1 MKHMTKEQQDKAL
14 VDNLGLVHVFV
25 RRIMSKRMIP
35 DHHKEDIVQ
44 AGTIGLM
51 RALAKFDIDKGTK
64 VSTYAW
70 WWIRIYANRAIQ
82 DLDLI
87 RVGRDHRS
95 ARLAFLGCDPRR
107 GVDPYDDDVLEGR
120 SDDVEEAVM
129 LRSLRSSMEQLPPNL
144 QDLLVRRME
153 GATLEQIGRDWRLSR
168 ERIRQLE
175 AVAHRELRDLV
186 AGRQSERILSSL
198 EA

>member
-1 MKHMTKEQQDKAL
+1 MKLMTKDQQDKAL
-14 VDNLGLVHVFV
+14 VENLGLVHMFV
-25 RRIMSKRMIP
+25 RRVMSRRMIP
-35 DHHKEDIVQ
+35 DHHKDDIVQ

-51 RALAKFDIDKGTK
+51 RALAKFDVDKGTK
-64 VSTYAW
+64 ISTYAW

-95 ARLAFLGCDPRR
+95 AAIVLRGPDPRR

-120 SDDVEEAVM
+120 ADDVDEALM
-129 LRSLRSSMEQLPPNL
+129 LRSLRVSMQRLPANL
-144 QDLLVRRME
+144 QDLLTRRME
-153 GATLEQIGRDWRLSR
+153 GATLEQIGRDWSLSR

-175 AVAHRELRDLV
+175 VVAHRELRDLV
-186 AGRQSERILSSL
+186 TCRQAEKILSSL